1 MRKSVP
7 LQMDPEGSAGLTA
20 ATEIVESA
28 SKAVVVL
35 NFAMNLML
43 GGAIQQLFSAIRK
56 MTIMVHLLIINV
68 KIPANAQMF
77 FAGLLSF
84 VTFDIIELGPYIRKG
99 LNL

>member
-1 MRKSVP
+1 
-7 LQMDPEGSAGLTA
+7 
-20 ATEIVESA
+20 
-28 SKAVVVL
+28 
-35 NFAMNLML
+35 MNLML

-99 LNL
+99 LDL

>member
-1 MRKSVP
+1 
-7 LQMDPEGSAGLTA
+7 
-20 ATEIVESA
+20 
-28 SKAVVVL
+28 
-35 NFAMNLML
+35 
-43 GGAIQQLFSAIRK
+43 

-77 FAGLLSF
+77 FAGLLTF